1 MKSLLTDQMIAEDVS
16 ARILMGLGS
25 GHVGI
30 GKIRQLQLAPLRG
43 KGQLRL
49 GMGAGMA
56 MVVAGTMAASLSVAM
71 AGAWLAVAIIFS
83 LWSRQVFAGRALGDP
98 KTSGIA
104 DYWLC
109 NRHAAYSAL
118 LWSIPFWLHGLTP
131 PLDFVLT
138 LWAIALL
145 TMLTLAMVAHS
156 VPLACALY
164 IVPVSLSAA
173 AALVLAGAPQ
183 LALVAL
189 LAALLLCAFC
199 LRFAQTHIRFRRAEE
214 TLHEK
219 SETVSLLLREFEET
233 SADWLWQTDKSRRL
247 VHISPRLAYALGVAA
262 EALEGVPLLQALS
275 GDAWQSGQ
283 FPQSL
288 HDMAERMKRRE
299 SFSNLVI
306 PVTIDGK
313 QRWWEL
319 SASPRLDETGKF
331 LGFRGVGSDIT
342 EQRATAEQIARM
354 ARFDNL
360 TGLPNRLSL
369 NEDLARALDQAQSA
383 KSRCA
388 MLMIDLDRF
397 KAVND
402 TLGHPVGDKLL
413 AQVAGRFKNLM
424 EQDMTCGRLGGD
436 EFAVVIHNLSSP
448 AVAETLGERI
458 IAEISRPYVVDNH
471 QLFVGASVGYAIG
484 PRDGSTV
491 ETLTRNADLALYKS
505 KDKGGN
511 IVAAYVASLH
521 AQAEERRVMEQEL
534 RGALERGEFE
544 LYFQPVVTAADGILN
559 GFEALIRWHSEK
571 LGDVSPGRFIP
582 LAEDSRLISP
592 IGEWVLRSACAE
604 AMRWPSN
611 LKVAINVSAEQ
622 LTDPAFASVV
632 VSALAQSGLPPQRLE
647 IEVTESVFLRDG
659 GGPAQLLDQ
668 LLALGIRLSL
678 DDFGTGYSSLGYLRK
693 TQFSTIKVDRSF
705 VAGAAKGSIESIAII
720 RAVVALADSLGMS
733 TTAEGAE
740 TEVEVQTLRTLGCSN
755 IQGYY
760 YGRPMPAHD
769 VLSLFHQP
777 RDSAAVAG

>member
-1 MKSLLTDQMIAEDVS
+1 MKSLLTDQVMAEDIS
-16 ARILMGLGS
+16 ARILLGLGS
-25 GHVGI
+25 GPARI
-30 GKIRQLQLAPLRG
+30 GNIRQLQLTPLRG

-49 GMGAGMA
+49 TVSAGMA
-56 MVVAGTMAASLSVAM
+56 VVVAATLVPTVPASLIC
-71 AGAWLAVAIIFS
+71 AWLIAALLFAI
-83 LWSRQVFAGRALGDP
+83 WSRHVFAGRELGDP
-98 KTSGIA
+98 KTSHIA
-104 DYWLC
+104 DYRLC
-109 NRHAAYSAL
+109 HHHAGYSAL
-118 LWSIPFWLHGLTP
+118 IWSVPFWLHGLSP
-131 PLDFVLT
+131 PLEVVLA
-138 LWAIALL
+138 LWTIALL
-145 TMLTLAMVAHS
+145 MMLTTAMLAHS

-173 AALVLAGAPQ
+173 AALALAGAPQ
-183 LALVAL
+183 LAVVALVA
-189 LAALLLCAFC
+189 AVLLCFFC

-233 SADWLWQTDKSRRL
+233 SADWLWQTDRSRRL
-247 VHISPRLAYALGVAA
+247 VHISPRLAFALGVAA
-262 EALEGVPLLQALS
+262 EDLDGVPLLQALS
-275 GDAWQSGQ
+275 GDAWESGQ
-283 FPQSL
+283 FPANL

-306 PVTIDGK
+306 PITIDGK

-331 LGFRGVGSDIT
+331 LGFRGVGSDVT

-369 NEDLARALDQAQSA
+369 NEDLARALEHAQSA
-383 KSRCA
+383 NARCA

-413 AQVAGRFKNLM
+413 AQVAARLKSMLEPG
-424 EQDMTCGRLGGD
+424 MTCGRLGGD
-436 EFAVVIHNLSSP
+436 EFAVVLHNVPSP
-448 AVAETLGERI
+448 AAAEELAQRI
-458 IAEISRPYVVDNH
+458 IADVNRPYVVDNH
-471 QLFVGASVGYAIG
+471 QLFVGASIGYAIG
-484 PRDGSTV
+484 PRDGATV

-505 KDKGGN
+505 KDRGGN
-511 IVAAYVASLH
+511 IVAPYVASLH

-534 RGALERGEFE
+534 RGALERREFE
-544 LYFQPVVTAADGILN
+544 LFFQPVVTAADGILN
-559 GFEALIRWHSEK
+559 GFEALIRWHSQK
-571 LGDVSPGRFIP
+571 LGHVSPGRFIP

-592 IGEWVLRSACAE
+592 IGEWVLRTACTE

-622 LTDPAFASVV
+622 LTDPSFASVV

-659 GGPAQLLDQ
+659 GGAAQLLDQ
-668 LLALGIRLSL
+668 LIALGIRLSL

-705 VAGAAKGSIESIAII
+705 VAGAAKGNIESIAII

-740 TEVEVQTLRTLGCSN
+740 TEVEVDTLRALGCSN

-769 VLSLFHQP
+769 VLALFRRPDDSLAIA
-777 RDSAAVAG
+777 S